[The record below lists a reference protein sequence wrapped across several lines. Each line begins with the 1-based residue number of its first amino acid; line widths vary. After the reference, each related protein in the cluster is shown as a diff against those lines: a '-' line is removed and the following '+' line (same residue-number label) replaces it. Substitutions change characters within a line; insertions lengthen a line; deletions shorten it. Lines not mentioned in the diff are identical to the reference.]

1 MPLTNDRD
9 IAELLRAT
17 RRIAVV
23 GASAN
28 PARASYEVMQALID
42 HGYDVVPVNPGLAGQ
57 AIHGVTVVA
66 TLADVSPPA
75 DMVDVFRASEA
86 AGGVVDE
93 AIAHGARSVWLQ
105 LGVIDAAAAARA
117 EAAGLKVVMDHC
129 PKIELRRLGVSGP
142 A

>member
-105 LGVIDAAAAARA
+105 LGVIDEAAAARA

-129 PKIELRRLGVSGP
+129 PKIELRRLGVSGR